1 MTTRGNSEEAAT
13 GAATVPEAA
22 AKLHMGLRL
31 RSVEHSD
38 QPVFA
43 NFTSVQGAPGMVFL
57 DFGFLEPGSLPALSR
72 LAQAGERLP
81 EAIDGR
87 LACRLVIGRDTA
99 AQLAQQLAQHL
110 KSHSVTAKAAS
121 KPS

>member
-1 MTTRGNSEEAAT
+1 MKGNSEEAAT
-13 GAATVPEAA
+13 GSAENLGAS
-22 AKLHMGLRL
+22 AKLQMGLRL

-72 LAQAGERLP
+72 LAQAGEKLP

-87 LACRLVIGRDTA
+87 LACRLVIGMDTA

-110 KSHSVTAKAAS
+110 RGHNVTAKAAS

>member
-1 MTTRGNSEEAAT
+1 MTTKGNSEEAIT
-13 GAATVPEAA
+13 SAATTPEGAT
-22 AKLHMGLRL
+22 KLQMGLRL
-31 RSVEHSD
+31 RSVDHSD

-72 LAQAGERLP
+72 LAQSGEKLP
-81 EAIDGR
+81 EAINGR
-87 LACRLVIGRDTA
+87 LACRLVLGVDTA
-99 AQLAQQLAQHL
+99 AQLAQQLTRHL
-110 KSHSVTAKAAS
+110 TSQAAAAKPGS